1 MMWTPAIIAGGRSV
15 ERQGERGGMHGGTR
29 AGLRAAS
36 DVLVAV
42 TAVLTVTASRWP
54 WFQATLTPPDPDGQV
69 MAPSGAATGVYAHA
83 SLWAAVGLAAAQI
96 ALLAAR
102 YYPGG
107 RLRVPGDGDLLVLG
121 SGLVCLLVT
130 ADTLIIP
137 RPWFNILSRDGW
149 WVLPPLWEGTPYP
162 IDGTTLFMTWSYG
175 ATVAIAAALVSLA
188 ATIASLVVTKA
199 RAPRPDAAPALLP
212 RP

>member
-1 MMWTPAIIAGGRSV
+1 
-15 ERQGERGGMHGGTR
+15 MHAGTR
-29 AGLRAAS
+29 AGLEAAC
-36 DVLVAV
+36 DTLVAV
-42 TAVLTVTASRWP
+42 AAVLTIVASRWR
-54 WFQATLTPPDPDGQV
+54 WFEATLTPPDPDGLV
-69 MAPSGAATGVYAHA
+69 LAPRGAATGLYAHP
-83 SLWAAVGLAAAQI
+83 SLWAAVGLAAVQI

-130 ADTLIIP
+130 ADILILP
-137 RPWFNILSRDGW
+137 RPWFDILSRDGW
-149 WVLPPLWEGTPYP
+149 WVLPPWWEGTPYP
-162 IDGTTLFMTWSYG
+162 IGEYTLFMTWSYR

-188 ATIASLVVTKA
+188 AAIASLAVANA
-199 RAPRPDAAPALLP
+199 RAPRSDAAPVLLP

>member
-1 MMWTPAIIAGGRSV
+1 
-15 ERQGERGGMHGGTR
+15 MHAGTR

-42 TAVLTVTASRWP
+42 AAVLTIMSSRWP
-54 WFQATLTPPDPDGQV
+54 WFQATLTPPDLTGML

-83 SLWAAVGLAAAQI
+83 SLWATVGLAAVQI

-107 RLRVPGDGDLLVLG
+107 RLRVPGDGGLLVLG

-130 ADTLIIP
+130 WCTLMIP
-137 RPWFNILSRDGW
+137 GPWFRILSRDGG
-149 WVLPPLWEGTPYP
+149 VVPLLWEGRPYP
-162 IDGTTLFMTWSYG
+162 VEGSTLFMTWSYG
-175 ATVAIAAALVSLA
+175 ATVAVAAAFASLA
-188 ATIASLVVTKA
+188 AAVASLAVARA
-199 RAPRPDAAPALLP
+199 RAPRPDATPEFLP
-212 RP
+212 RPY